1 MLPSI
6 RKTGQYT
13 APPQEPA
20 VETEEPVPSPASGSS
35 AQVQELISYYQLAT
49 TINSSSQADLRKK
62 AQALLDSYMLP
73 NGDAGEQY
81 VDAEAILR
89 ERAHTETQVRRL
101 CGELGKDLKLVAEGE
116 GKTPQSHEQEF
127 GPVQK
132 RVGWYHRVK
141 DAAMIEDVLAS
152 FKKRELYTRVMAG
165 EPDPIRQRREEILEA
180 QGRGRS
186 RSHKRRR

>member
-1 MLPSI
+1 M
-6 RKTGQYT
+6 
-13 APPQEPA
+13 
-20 VETEEPVPSPASGSS
+20 V
-35 AQVQELISYYQLAT
+35 YYQLAT
-49 TINSSSQADLRKK
+49 TINSSSQADLRKT
-62 AQALLDSYMLP
+62 AQAMLDSSHMLP
-73 NGDAGEQY
+73 IGDTSEQY
-81 VDAEAILR
+81 VDAGAILR

-116 GKTPQSHEQEF
+116 GKTPQSHGHEF

-141 DAAMIEDVLAS
+141 DAAMIEDVSAS

-165 EPDPIRQRREEILEA
+165 EPDPIRQRREEMLEA

-186 RSHKRRR
+186 RSYRRRR